1 MEGVGLEEEEEE
13 EEVEDLMIHL
23 VDISTT
29 TLKEGFL
36 RRKVLRKANKSMV
49 SLTPRR
55 KVKYW
60 VQLTD
65 NCLVLH
71 SSKPK
76 PKKPGKE
83 KVKRIPLK
91 ECRVKYRDPK
101 DKMSDKAFVLVDGL
115 GNQSKY
121 SAKTASLAQAWV
133 DKIRV
138 VICQEEV
145 RLRQEVEKSLIK
157 L

>member
-1 MEGVGLEEEEEE
+1 MGKIQLGP
-13 EEVEDLMIHL
+13 
-23 VDISTT
+23 
-29 TLKEGFL
+29 FL
-36 RRKVLRKANKSMV
+36 SPSPFPHFSSYFFRFQFRNLNEKLRCFHCHIQFV
-49 SLTPRR
+49 SPPSPA
-55 KVKYW
+55 VCIP
-60 VQLTD
+60 Q
-65 NCLVLH
+65 
-71 SSKPK
+71 
-76 PKKPGKE
+76 GKE

-145 RLRQEVEKSLIK
+145 RLRQEVSC
-157 L
+157 